1 MKNHLYRWAL
11 AGAHSLVACAAIHSN
26 ASLAQTPT
34 PTLIPTGNAL
44 PFKSTLE
51 KYKSYTDEKIVP
63 WKAANDEVGRIGG
76 WRTYLKEAN
85 EPDPP
90 ETTEAK
96 PIESKPVE
104 SKTAPPRVTNPH
116 AGHGSKQ

>member
-11 AGAHSLVACAAIHSN
+11 AGAHLLVAFAAIHSN
-26 ASLAQTPT
+26 AAFAQTQTPT
-34 PTLIPTGNAL
+34 STGNAL

-90 ETTEAK
+90 ETTESK
-96 PIESKPVE
+96 PAEAKPVE
-104 SKTAPPRVTNPH
+104 PKPTPPRVTNPH

>member
-11 AGAHSLVACAAIHSN
+11 AGAHLLVACAVIHSN
-26 ASLAQTPT
+26 AALAQTPT
-34 PTLIPTGNAL
+34 LTPTGNAL

-96 PIESKPVE
+96 PVE

>member
-11 AGAHSLVACAAIHSN
+11 AGAHLLVACATIHSN
-26 ASLAQTPT
+26 AAFAQTPT
-34 PTLIPTGNAL
+34 STGNAL

-96 PIESKPVE
+96 PVEPKPVE
-104 SKTAPPRVTNPH
+104 SKPAPPHVTNPH
-116 AGHGSKQ
+116 AGHGTKQ